1 MTEQLQYPFMYTP
14 ISVIGRLFCSFLAPP
29 FLSRT
34 KQANAF
40 SIQSTAILRVEPSH
54 ISASHHNIRSK
65 SIAFGINMDS
75 IVKKP
80 PARKLLTKSVSEGA
94 IPRATVASSKK
105 EETTTENASISH
117 KATHQAQ
124 EAPDAVLPTS
134 TTAQPQVPAPE
145 RARRTRSDENKTYS
159 HKKVS
164 KSTINDSLEGLAPAT
179 SAAGP
184 DIMRPKDTTLVSG
197 RTRSATQGAK
207 SKSPSP
213 EEGGHPS
220 SLPSTRG
227 WKPAEL
233 VALEALYKSTNG
245 TPDAASRNQLAF
257 NLNRYV

>member
-1 MTEQLQYPFMYTP
+1 
-14 ISVIGRLFCSFLAPP
+14 
-29 FLSRT
+29 
-34 KQANAF
+34 
-40 SIQSTAILRVEPSH
+40 
-54 ISASHHNIRSK
+54 
-65 SIAFGINMDS
+65 MDS

-80 PARKLLTKSVSEGA
+80 PARKLLRKSVSEGA

-105 EETTTENASISH
+105 EETTTENASISN
-117 KATHQAQ
+117 KATDQAQ
-124 EAPDAVLPTS
+124 EAPDAVPPTS
-134 TTAQPQVPAPE
+134 TTVQPQVPAPE
-145 RARRTRSDENKTYS
+145 RARRTRSDEMKTYS
-159 HKKVS
+159 NKTVS
-164 KSTINDSLEGLAPAT
+164 KSTMTDSLEGLAPAA

-207 SKSPSP
+207 SKSPSS
-213 EEGGHPS
+213 EEEVHPS
-220 SLPSTRG
+220 LLPSTRG